1 MQSSLMVY
9 HGVSHESL
17 VFSWYTHKP
26 LGECV
31 YQKNTRDLWDIP
43 CMVYHELS
51 VTILFHAIENT
62 VANIIVVTC
71 AAHDGKV
78 RCNTVEYTM
87 AFLYSDWLYFLWH
100 GTNKYIRI

>member
-1 MQSSLMVY
+1 
-9 HGVSHESL
+9 
-17 VFSWYTHKP
+17 
-26 LGECV
+26 
-31 YQKNTRDLWDIP
+31 
-43 CMVYHELS
+43 MVYHELS

-87 AFLYSDWLYFLWH
+87 AFLYSDWL
-100 GTNKYIRI
+100 